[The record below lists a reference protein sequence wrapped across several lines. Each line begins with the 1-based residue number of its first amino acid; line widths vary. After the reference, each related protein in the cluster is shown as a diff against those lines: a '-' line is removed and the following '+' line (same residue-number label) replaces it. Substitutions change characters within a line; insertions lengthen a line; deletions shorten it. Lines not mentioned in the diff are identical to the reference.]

1 MKIHGNLNRN
11 KEGLTYV
18 NPSLLLCVS
27 CEKPYMVMV
36 EKLRFHRFRVN
47 HLDSSGEVPMEIVRD
62 FIGISIHNSFSV
74 RK

>member
-1 MKIHGNLNRN
+1 MKIHGNLNSN

-27 CEKPYMVMV
+27 YEKPYMVMV

-47 HLDSSGEVPMEIVRD
+47 HLDGSGEVPMEIVRN
-62 FIGISIHNSFSV
+62 FIGISIYNSFSV